1 MRASARKPNLPRGR
15 GFTLV
20 EALVAMAVF
29 ALGLSALM
37 PLAVT
42 NVRANQGAGVRTQA
56 VALAQQKLE
65 HVRALA
71 YDDVLALA
79 AGTETVDGV
88 FTRSWS
94 FPPPPLLAGDGT
106 DIRRVLVTVSWDL
119 GPRGAGSVSL
129 LTSKARY

>member
-1 MRASARKPNLPRGR
+1 MRPDR

-56 VALAQQKLE
+56 VALAQEKVE
-65 HVRALA
+65 HLRALS
-71 YDDVLALA
+71 YEEVLALA
-79 AGTETVDGV
+79 PGSETVDQV
-88 FTRSWS
+88 FTRAWS
-94 FPPPPLLAGDGT
+94 FPPAPLLAGDGT
-106 DIRRVLVTVSWDL
+106 DFRRVLVTVGWDL
-119 GPRGAGSVSL
+119 GPRGVGSVSL